1 MEAWTKTKLQRT
13 STQTDLGYL
22 FIPSMLFEG
31 SIFSRKNSFNVENVR
46 PKYSEV
52 VFSDYGFIGVK
63 GQTTSESLTNSF
75 LGGFFS
81 DSKIPETEFL
91 SNCSAEKSVSF
102 FLSILDE
109 KVASADIGVSA
120 FFDVERKELL
130 LSRDLFG
137 RVPLYYAQVDN
148 AMLVF
153 STSFASLCSNA
164 DVRRSGKADIHKVAD
179 YGTFLTDAEI
189 LYHGDTFLSNIKSVL
204 PGHLL
209 RLTFH
214 DATITPLLV
223 LQPSKWAHLTS
234 LQEFGEEFRSQ
245 FLNAVEYSDKGPN
258 QRLASHLSGG
268 MDSSSVSTA
277 VRFLFP
283 DHPLVTLYNKTNTLN
298 SDENLFASAVA
309 DAIGSEHYEI
319 MQSEEDLQILRES
332 ILSSRQPSCAILSP
346 SANWSLM
353 KVAKSHGCDTIFNGR
368 DGDSIVGSGLEIID
382 RSFTSGDWDL
392 VKTLLEKRVAYYS
405 LAGNYPRWNRY
416 SFEQKYNI
424 VLQKF
429 LYRQLSRKVF
439 QVSFKEFGRFFAE
452 VSRHFKVSYSYHF
465 RSGLQSLLNKTR
477 KKESGQITSVL
488 CDDILLQRK
497 ERTAFTPIGLL
508 GDEEGQKLHRQSLL
522 DVFNSHAILANEQDF
537 VLSNH
542 LGVVSSSPFYN
553 RGLFELCMA
562 VPDIVK
568 YGDGIGRAHFREG
581 MKGLLIDKVRC
592 RSTKTPIRSHGQE
605 VTLRMY
611 EQAKDFL
618 FDSKAVWEYVDRKK
632 FAHQISVLTNAKIPY
647 GQKISTW
654 FHISKTIS
662 LAIWLEA
669 LSESE

>member
-1 MEAWTKTKLQRT
+1 
-13 STQTDLGYL
+13 
-22 FIPSMLFEG
+22 MLFEG
-31 SIFSRKNSFNVENVR
+31 SIFYKKNSFNVENVR

-63 GQTTSESLTNSF
+63 DQNKSESLTNSF

-91 SNCSAEKSVSF
+91 SNCLAEKSVSF

-109 KVASADIGVSA
+109 KMASADIGVSA

-148 AMLVF
+148 SVLVF

-164 DVRRSGKADIHKVAD
+164 EVRRSGKADIHKLAD

-209 RLTFH
+209 RLTFQ
-214 DATITPLLV
+214 DATTKPLLI

-245 FLNAVEYSDKGPN
+245 FLNAVRNSDKGPN

-309 DAIGSEHYEI
+309 DAIKSEHYEI
-319 MQSEEDLQILRES
+319 MQSDEDLQILRES
-332 ILSSRQPSCAILSP
+332 VLSSGQPSCAILSP

-382 RSFTSGDWDL
+382 RSFISGDWDL

-405 LAGNYPRWNRY
+405 LAGNYPQWNRY

-488 CDDILLQRK
+488 CDDILQQRK
-497 ERTAFTPIGLL
+497 ERTASTPIGLL
-508 GDEEGQKLHRQSLL
+508 GDKEGQKLHRQSLL

-581 MKGLLIDKVRC
+581 MKDLLIDKVRC

-618 FDSKAVWEYVDRKK
+618 FDSQAVWEYVDRRK